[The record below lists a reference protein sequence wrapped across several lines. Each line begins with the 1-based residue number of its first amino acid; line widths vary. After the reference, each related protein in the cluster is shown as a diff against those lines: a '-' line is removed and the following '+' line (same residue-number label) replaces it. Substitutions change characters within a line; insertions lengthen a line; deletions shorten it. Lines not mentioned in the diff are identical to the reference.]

1 MTQIAIH
8 RPCKQKKKSLSTIIR
23 RAVSL
28 KRQRHQLA
36 RLDNRAL
43 QDIGISRSEAD
54 AEARRFVW
62 DAPEFWQK

>member
-8 RPCKQKKKSLSTIIR
+8 HHCNPKKQSLGTIIR

-28 KRQRHQLA
+28 KRQRRRLA
-36 RLDNRAL
+36 RLDDRAL
-43 QDIGISRSEAD
+43 QDIGVSRSEAD

>member
-8 RPCKQKKKSLSTIIR
+8 RPCKPQKQSLGTIIR

-28 KRQRHQLA
+28 KRQRRQLA
-36 RLDNRAL
+36 RLDDRAL
-43 QDIGISRSEAD
+43 QDIGVSRSEAD
-54 AEARRFVW
+54 AEASRFVW